1 LGWSCDFADRRFRGI
16 WLTVL
21 TIGTL
26 FAAVG
31 TKPIAA
37 ILFAQAANG
46 LLLPIIAVFLLIIMN
61 RSDLL
66 GDHRNKWTTNIIG
79 GVVVTT
85 VAALGVFNIAKL
97 FLP

>member
-1 LGWSCDFADRRFRGI
+1 M
-16 WLTVL
+16 
-21 TIGTL
+21 
-26 FAAVG
+26 G
-31 TKPIAA
+31 TKLIAA

>member
-1 LGWSCDFADRRFRGI
+1 
-16 WLTVL
+16 
-21 TIGTL
+21 
-26 FAAVG
+26 
-31 TKPIAA
+31 
-37 ILFAQAANG
+37 
-46 LLLPIIAVFLLIIMN
+46 LPIIAVFLLIIMN

-85 VAALGVFNIAKL
+85 VAALGLFNIAKL